1 MHDMYFLAVIWAG
14 VFLSYFL
21 AHKTKL
27 TPVLYFLA
35 FGSTMVNM
43 GILPHESTEFIRG
56 FSEIGIILIMFALG
70 FEEDTSHF
78 LQGIKRSWGIA
89 LFGALVPFAVAY
101 YTTLYYF
108 ADPRLALM
116 CGMAM
121 TATAV
126 SLTMVSLK
134 GENLQGSKA
143 STGIMTSAILDDIAS
158 LAAVAILV
166 PLATG
171 DAEITV
177 QGIAL
182 IMGKAVVFFL
192 IVSLLEVIV
201 FPHTSKLHFFHKIP
215 VLRHIGIKHFIAFSR
230 GEQATL
236 AILLVALLIA
246 LLSHEFGFHPAVGA
260 YMAGLIIKQEYFQL
274 FEEPQTNHYEE
285 TKKIVDNVAFSWIG
299 PVFFV
304 ELGTK
309 IVFDQ
314 SILFAVIPQI
324 ATLTAGLLIGQIL
337 SAGLAARF
345 TGNFQWHESVLIG
358 LGMLGRA
365 ELAFVVMDIGYVQN
379 AIISTEAFYTL
390 MATAF
395 VLNVTVPVSIKLW
408 KPYFTGEK
416 QLVILGVQLSNPDRD
431 QGQADSPL
439 FAGNPVKPG

>member
-1 MHDMYFLAVIWAG
+1 MHDMFYLAIIWSG
-14 VFLSYFL
+14 VLLSYFM
-21 AHKTKL
+21 AQKTKL

-35 FGSTMVNM
+35 FGSVMVNM
-43 GILPHESTEFIRG
+43 GVLPEESTEFIRG

-78 LQGIKRSWGIA
+78 IQGIKRSWGIA
-89 LFGALVPFAVAY
+89 LFGALAPFTVAY
-101 YTTLYYF
+101 YVSLYYF
-108 ADPRLALM
+108 EDPKLAII
-116 CGMAM
+116 CGLAM

-134 GENLQGSKA
+134 SEHLQNSA
-143 STGIMTSAILDDIAS
+143 AATGIMTSAIIDDIAS
-158 LAAVAILV
+158 LAAVAILI

-171 DAEITV
+171 EAELTAL
-177 QGIAL
+177 GILLVLA
-182 IMGKAVVFFL
+182 KAAAFFVV
-192 IVSLLEVIV
+192 ISLLELFI
-201 FPHTSKLHFFHKIP
+201 FPQSSKLRLFNKIP
-215 VLRHIGIKHFIAFSR
+215 LLRYFGIIHLIGFSK

-236 AILLVALLIA
+236 AVLLVALLIS
-246 LLSHEFGFHPAVGA
+246 LVSYEFGFHPAVGA
-260 YMAGLIIKQEYFQL
+260 YMAGLIIKQEYFHF
-274 FEEPQTNHYEE
+274 FEGSETDHYEQ

-314 SILFAVIPQI
+314 SILLAVIPQI
-324 ATLTAGLLIGQIL
+324 ITLTVGLILAQIF
-337 SAGLAARF
+337 SAAVAART
-345 TGNFQWHESVLIG
+345 TGNYAWHESILIG

-379 AIISTEAFYTL
+379 SIITTEAFYTL

-408 KPYFTGEK
+408 KPYFEGAK
-416 QLVILGVQLSNPDRD
+416 QLRVRIGGKEIWLSRQRD
-431 QGQADSPL
+431 P
-439 FAGNPVKPG
+439 

>member
-1 MHDMYFLAVIWAG
+1 MHDMFFLAIIWCGVI
-14 VFLSYFL
+14 LSYFL
-21 AHKTKL
+21 ADKTKL

-35 FGSTMVNM
+35 FGSTMVNL
-43 GILPHESTEFIRG
+43 GILPEESTEFIRG

-70 FEEDTSHF
+70 FEEDTGHF
-78 LQGIKRSWGIA
+78 IQGIKRSWGIA
-89 LFGALVPFAVAY
+89 LFGALTPFAVAY
-101 YTTLYYF
+101 YATLYF
-108 ADPRLALM
+108 WQDPRLSIM
-116 CGMAM
+116 CGLAM

-134 GENLQGSKA
+134 SENLQNTAA

-171 DAEITV
+171 ESDVTAA
-177 QGIAL
+177 GIL
-182 IMGKAVVFFL
+182 IIIGKAIAFFL
-192 IVSLLEVIV
+192 LISFLELLI
-201 FPHTSKLHFFHKIP
+201 FPHQSRLQIFNKIP
-215 VLRHIGIKHFIAFSR
+215 LIRSFGIKHFISFGR

-236 AILLVALLIA
+236 AVLLVALLIA

-260 YMAGLIIKQEYFQL
+260 YMAGLIIKQEYFQ
-274 FEEPQTNHYEE
+274 FGTEPDIEHYNH

-314 SILFAVIPQI
+314 SILVAVIPQI
-324 ATLTAGLLIGQIL
+324 SILTAGILIGQIL
-337 SAGLAARF
+337 SASLAARF
-345 TGNFQWHESVLIG
+345 TGNYQWHESILIG

-379 AIISTEAFYTL
+379 SIISTEAFYTL

-408 KPYFTGEK
+408 KPYFEGSK
-416 QLVILGVQLSNPDRD
+416 NLKIGSVQISRP
-431 QGQADSPL
+431 AD
-439 FAGNPVKPG
+439 